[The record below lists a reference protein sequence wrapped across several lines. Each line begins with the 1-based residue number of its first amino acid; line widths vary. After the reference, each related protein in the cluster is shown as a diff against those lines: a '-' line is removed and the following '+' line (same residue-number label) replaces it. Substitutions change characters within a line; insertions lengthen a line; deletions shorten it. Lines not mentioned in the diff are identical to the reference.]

1 MKRFPYILLTSALF
15 LCLPM
20 CRGSKS
26 IKVQV
31 PHGFS
36 GTVLIDCKAHTGL
49 PSETVEV
56 DSTGRGAASTCP
68 ENGANVTV
76 YRDGAP
82 LDHAAVKWNRTG
94 DQILVGFQFAIQ

>member
-82 LDHAAVKWNRTG
+82 LDHSAVKWNRTG